1 MTKPSSY
8 CFQRWNS
15 KPQYRCS
22 YNVLAKILGRPLF
35 TTSTPT
41 PHLEADED
49 SWGSWQQLT
58 IWSNNSCKHRS
69 QLIIGRNS
77 RDSFQESTKP
87 LSVHSIFQRWS
98 SLVDAEIY
106 LPILC
111 HNVFYLEAPPE
122 FYKTHKNFPIQ
133 N

>member
-8 CFQRWNS
+8 CFQRCNR
-15 KPQYRCS
+15 KPQYRYS
-22 YNVLAKILGRPLF
+22 YNVLPKSPGRPLF
-35 TTSTPT
+35 TSSTPT
-41 PHLEADED
+41 PHLEAHED

-58 IWSNNSCKHRS
+58 NWTSNLCKHRS
-69 QLIIGRNS
+69 QLIFGRNS
-77 RDSFQESTKP
+77 RDSFQESTQP

-98 SLVDAEIY
+98 SLVDGEVY
-106 LPILC
+106 LSILC
-111 HNVFYLEAPPE
+111 HNVFYLDAPPE